1 MFEIDVPFDH
11 GTKHVALNE
20 RNLAGVLTGHQ
31 NSFHTDKTQQELVE
45 DALDAP
51 IGSESLEQLARGK
64 RDIVIISSD
73 HTRPVP
79 SRVTMPILL
88 RRIHA
93 AAPEARVRI
102 LVATGMH
109 RPSTHEE
116 LVNKYGEQIVAN
128 EEIVMHVATDDA
140 AMTHI
145 GTLPSGGEC
154 IINSVAANADL
165 LIAEGFIEPHF
176 FAGFSGSRKS
186 VLPGVASY
194 KTIMYNHN
202 GEFVNDKNSRAGNLS
217 HNRVNEDMFAAAEMA
232 HLAFVLNVVLN
243 GAHEVIG
250 AFAGD
255 LHAAHETGCDFVRE
269 LAGVKAVDCDVAI
282 TTNGGYPLDQNIY
295 QAVKGMCA
303 AEATLPEGGV
313 IISVAGCA
321 DGHGGEG
328 FYRNIADSAPAA
340 FERACIDRPKD
351 QTLPDQ
357 WTSQIFARILA
368 HHPVILVSDL
378 VDHQMVHDMH
388 MTPVNTVE
396 EALQLAFSLKGED
409 AKVAVIPDGLGVV
422 VSR

>member
-1 MFEIDVPFDH
+1 MFETELPYDH
-11 GTKHVALNE
+11 KTMTIRLEDKNF
-20 RNLAGVLTGHQ
+20 AGLMQGHQ
-31 NSFHTDKTQQELVE
+31 NDFKPSESQEQLVE
-45 DALDAP
+45 DSLDNP
-51 IGSESLEQLARGK
+51 YGSPKLEELCAGK

-116 LVNKYGEQIVAN
+116 LVNKYGEDIVAN
-128 EEIVMHVATDDA
+128 EEIVMHVATDDS
-140 AMTHI
+140 MMEKI

-154 IINSVAANADL
+154 IINKVAADADL
-165 LIAEGFIEPHF
+165 LLAEGFIEPHF

-202 GEFVNDKNSRAGNLS
+202 GQFVNDSHSRAGNLC
-217 HNRVNEDMFAAAEMA
+217 HNHISEDMFAAAEMA

-243 GAHEVIG
+243 GKHEVIG
-250 AFAGD
+250 SFAGD
-255 LHAAHETGCDFVRE
+255 IHEAHEAGCDFVRK
-269 LAGVKAVDCDVAI
+269 LAGVEPVACDIAV

-303 AEATLPEGGV
+303 AEATLPRGWRDHRRGRLRGRSRRRGPV
-313 IISVAGCA
+313 PQHRRQRSGRV
-321 DGHGGEG
+321 
-328 FYRNIADSAPAA
+328 
-340 FERACIDRPKD
+340 RACLHRPPEGRD
-351 QTLPDQ
+351 PARPVDEPDLC
-357 WTSQIFARILA
+357 SHPGASPGHPRHRPVRPPDDPRHA
-368 HHPVILVSDL
+368 H
-378 VDHQMVHDMH
+378 
-388 MTPVNTVE
+388 
-396 EALQLAFSLKGED
+396 D
-409 AKVAVIPDGLGVV
+409 AGQHRGRGACAGV
-422 VSR
+422 RDEGR